1 MPKSEIIKV
10 EFKRL
15 RKNCGI
21 TEILEYFVPLQMRTL
36 FHLTENR
43 CWEGMAHAFLQST
56 GHFFSFC
63 F

>member
-15 RKNCGI
+15 TKKNRWI
-21 TEILEYFVPLQMRTL
+21 TDILEYFMTLQMRTL

-43 CWEGMAHAFLQST
+43 C
-56 GHFFSFC
+56 
-63 F
+63 